1 MCLSEPVFESYG
13 PLVCMETFAKLI
25 IGVRVWIIVSLC

>member
-1 MCLSEPVFESYG
+1 
-13 PLVCMETFAKLI
+13 METFAKLI